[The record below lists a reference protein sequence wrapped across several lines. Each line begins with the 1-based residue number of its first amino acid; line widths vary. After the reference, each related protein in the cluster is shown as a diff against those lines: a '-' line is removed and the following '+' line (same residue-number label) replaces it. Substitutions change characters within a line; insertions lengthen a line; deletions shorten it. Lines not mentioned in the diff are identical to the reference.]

1 VKEHRIMPGFDIGS
15 LLNFEPARFQCERCL
30 GLLKQTPKDFT
41 GKTNPTC
48 PLCKVTY
55 IATDTFSTSQMDRY
69 LEHMG
74 YSVQI
79 ENIFEHCK
87 NLATI
92 ALKVRSLEQTN
103 ESYPPEA
110 YPPLRGLFEALNYAR
125 QFVHFTSY
133 GISHLL
139 IGALK
144 LAAQRVSVRGLI
156 SGIDEQ
162 TKRELEDFKE
172 EAPRF
177 AVRTF
182 AADNQWKEIPHQKLL
197 VIDGLLAFKGSA
209 NLTLNAWR
217 KAAQGLE
224 ILEVVSDVEEVI
236 NLHNKYFSPIWKDS
250 ATKDWEKEPTIEM
263 YDYPW

>member
-1 VKEHRIMPGFDIGS
+1 MAGFDIGS

-30 GLLKQTPKDFT
+30 GLLKRTPTDVT
-41 GKTNPTC
+41 AKTNPSC

-55 IATDTFSTSQMDRY
+55 IATDVFSTSQMDRY

-74 YSVQI
+74 YSIQI

-92 ALKVRSLEQTN
+92 ALKVRNLEEEEGPFPQD
-103 ESYPPEA
+103 
-110 YPPLRGLFEALNYAR
+110 YPPLRGLLEALSQAR

-133 GISHLL
+133 NISHVI

-144 LAAQRVSVRGLI
+144 LAAQRVSVRGII
-156 SGIDEQ
+156 SGINEQ
-162 TKRELEDFKE
+162 TKRELEDFKS

-177 AVRTF
+177 RVRTF
-182 AADNQWKEIPHQKLL
+182 AANNQWEEIPHQKLL

-217 KAAQGLE
+217 NAAQGLE

-236 NLHNKYFSPIWKDS
+236 SLHNKYFSPIWKVS
-250 ATKDWEKEPTIEM
+250 ATEDWEKQATIEM
-263 YDYPW
+263 HDYPW